1 MKLIHILLIALLSF
15 NFSCDE
21 IVDDDGATS
30 CIREKIDQFKREAVT
45 NPPRSV
51 YSYQYKG
58 KIVYYITSNCCDQ
71 YNNIYD
77 VNCNLICSPN
87 GGITGMGD
95 GRCPD
100 FFDTA
105 TNPTLIWKDPRN

>member
-1 MKLIHILLIALLSF
+1 MKFYLLILLFLIPF

-21 IVDDDGATS
+21 IIDEDGATS
-30 CIREKIDQFKREAVT
+30 CIREKIEQFKREKVS

-58 KIVYYITSNCCDQ
+58 KTVFYITSDCCDQ
-71 YNNIYD
+71 YNTLYD
-77 VNCNLICSPN
+77 VNCNVICFPD

-95 GRCPD
+95 GRCSD
-100 FFDTA
+100 FFQTA
-105 TNPTLIWKDPRN
+105 TNEVLIWKDTRN